1 MWRFISLLIVI
12 CILLFAPDTIAST
25 NVEING
31 ITYDLL
37 SRLEAE
43 GLIRSGILTTKPLNR
58 KEVARLILEAERN
71 SEGESPHI
79 LQIITFLKERFRAQ
93 IEGARYIKPVDTLYG
108 KYVYSGSNNSS
119 NTSKLLN
126 YNNYGDLYKKG
137 SNFRFGFSS
146 NVDLGFFSFYINP
159 EFRYSDDDIYL
170 TMKRIYGTLDF
181 LGLELE
187 LGKDSQ
193 WWGPGY
199 HGAMLFSN
207 NPEPMTMIKLGNP
220 HPFLL
225 PWIFKYLGLFKF
237 TTFLTQLEA
246 DRAFPEPYFWGLRVN
261 LKPVSYFEI
270 GVERTFFLGGRGED
284 EDFRAWY
291 KTMTFVNGY
300 DIPKDGPDVPN
311 DQHVGADV
319 KITIPFKWQPFQLYG
334 EIAAEDIS
342 RNITIKGGYLAGIYL
357 PRIFNLDTIDLRVEY
372 ARTRKILY
380 HHKIY
385 RSGYTY
391 KGRLIGHHMGSD
403 AEDLFVGASLYGT
416 GSTKYSFYYDREK
429 KGLTGKNP
437 EVSHEFVLALRQKV
451 SKRTDLSLKGGY
463 EKDRDSGH
471 IPGNNTDNIVFELS
485 FDSKW

>member
-1 MWRFISLLIVI
+1 
-12 CILLFAPDTIAST
+12 ST
-25 NVEING
+25 NVDINS
-31 ITYDLL
+31 ITYDQLL
-37 SRLEAE
+37 RLEAE

-58 KEVARLILEAERN
+58 NEVARLILEAERN
-71 SEGESPHI
+71 SEGRRPHI
-79 LQIITFLKERFRAQ
+79 RQIINSLKESYSAQ
-93 IEGARYIKPVDTLYG
+93 IEGAKYIKPVDTLYG

-119 NTSKLLN
+119 NSSKILN
-126 YNNYGDLYKKG
+126 YNNNGDLYKKG
-137 SNFRFGFSS
+137 ANFRFGFSS
-146 NVDLGFFSFYINP
+146 NVDLGFFSFHMNP
-159 EFRYSDDDIYL
+159 ELRYSGNDIDL
-170 TMKRIYGTLDF
+170 IMKRIYGTLDF

-225 PWIFKYLGLFKF
+225 PWIFKYLGLVKF

-319 KITIPFKWQPFQLYG
+319 KITLPFKWQPFQLYG
-334 EIAAEDIS
+334 ELVAEDIS

-357 PRIFNLDTIDLRVEY
+357 PRIFNVDAIDLRMEY

-380 HHKIY
+380 THKIY

-391 KGRLIGHHMGSD
+391 KRRLIGHHMGND
-403 AEDLFVGASLYGT
+403 ATDLFVGTSLYGT

-429 KGLTGKNP
+429 KGLTKRNP
-437 EVSHEFVLALRQKV
+437 EVSQEFVLALRQKV
-451 SKRTDLSLKGGY
+451 SERTDLSLKGGY
-463 EKDRDSGH
+463 EKVRDSGN
-471 IPGNNTDNIVFELS
+471 IPGTDTDNIVFEIS
-485 FDSKW
+485 FDSSW